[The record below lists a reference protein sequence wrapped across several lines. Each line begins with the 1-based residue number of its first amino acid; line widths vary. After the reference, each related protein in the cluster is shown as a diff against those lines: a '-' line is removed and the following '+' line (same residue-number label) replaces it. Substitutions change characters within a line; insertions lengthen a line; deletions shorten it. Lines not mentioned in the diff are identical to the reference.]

1 MYARTEYVLSNAQ
14 FSCPLANETQRV
26 SLFRKRFIGICT
38 CTAIIFLT
46 GRPATTET
54 VDTLMVKGSGYTR
67 ESAIAYTGETAVT
80 RAIERYVRPAALE
93 SNRDQIRFRILDESS
108 GYLKSLKIIK
118 SYIDDEGVH
127 QITAEAKVSID
138 RLLTSLRN
146 LNVEVRMWA
155 PGPDQAIEGRRGAGR
170 RTGRDRFKDDPLPD

>member
-1 MYARTEYVLSNAQ
+1 M
-14 FSCPLANETQRV
+14 
-26 SLFRKRFIGICT
+26 FRKRFIGICA
-38 CTAIIFLT
+38 CTAITFLT
-46 GRPATTET
+46 GLSAIGET
-54 VDTLMVKGSGYTR
+54 VDTLVVKGSGYTR

-93 SNRDQIRFRILDESS
+93 SNRDQIRYRILDESS

-118 SYIDDEGVH
+118 SYVDNDGVH
-127 QITAEAKVSID
+127 QITAEVQVSID

-146 LNVEVRMWA
+146 LNVEVKMWA

-170 RTGRDRFKDDPLPD
+170 RTGRDRFKEDLPSPD

>member
-1 MYARTEYVLSNAQ
+1 MSNAQ

-46 GRPATTET
+46 GRPAITET

-155 PGPDQAIEGRRGAGR
+155 PGPDQAIEGRRGEGR

>member
-1 MYARTEYVLSNAQ
+1 ML
-14 FSCPLANETQRV
+14 
-26 SLFRKRFIGICT
+26 RKQLIGICT

-46 GRPATTET
+46 GLSAIAET
-54 VDTLMVKGSGYTR
+54 VDTLVVKGSGYTR

-93 SNRDQIRFRILDESS
+93 SNRDQIRYRILDESS

-118 SYIDDEGVH
+118 SYVDNDGVH
-127 QITAEAKVSID
+127 QITAEAQVSID

-146 LNVEVRMWA
+146 LNVEVKMWA

-170 RTGRDRFKDDPLPD
+170 RTGRDRFKEDLPSPD